1 MSEAIELSNYDI
13 HRQLYSSVEPL
24 TEDVLATQLASVGAW
39 FSSNMQCSH
48 YTLMC
53 RELYDFTVLQ
63 FKTLNFDKATQELRE
78 LLESRGEIMDI
89 AYSHSTKGYE
99 CWVRNSDGEINMYL
113 LFESP
118 WIVIDI

>member
-1 MSEAIELSNYDI
+1 MSEVELSNYDI
-13 HRQLYSSVEPL
+13 HKQLYSSVEPL
-24 TEDVLATQLASVGAW
+24 TEDVLATQLVSVGAW

-89 AYSHSTKGYE
+89 AYSHAAKGYE
-99 CWVRNSDGEINMYL
+99 CWVRDVDGEVNMYL

-118 WIVIDI
+118 WIVVDI